1 VFNDM
6 ADALHVVGHAPGLEV
21 VLLIGAALTE
31 QDDECVLAPRLI
43 ARWRD
48 RNGGKS
54 VHAKFCTG

>member
-1 VFNDM
+1 M

-43 ARWRD
+43 ARCRD